1 MLEVGRVNFKH
12 VGAHLM
18 LEVRRA
24 RLLQA
29 WLIYQSV
36 EVTGFLG
43 GESCTGVQLD
53 DGSVCTARLGGIS
66 TLPPPTLLLVPYAKV
81 QLKCR
86 T

>member
-36 EVTGFLG
+36 LG
-43 GESCTGVQLD
+43 YAEETEETSSNG
-53 DGSVCTARLGGIS
+53 
-66 TLPPPTLLLVPYAKV
+66 TLNNRP
-81 QLKCR
+81 
-86 T
+86 

>member
-29 WLIYQSV
+29 WLIYQSDLKPMRT
-36 EVTGFLG
+36 EAQF
-43 GESCTGVQLD
+43 D
-53 DGSVCTARLGGIS
+53 DAFSI
-66 TLPPPTLLLVPYAKV
+66 
-81 QLKCR
+81 
-86 T
+86 

>member
-29 WLIYQSV
+29 WLIYQSERFV
-36 EVTGFLG
+36 RLFVFAAIARP
-43 GESCTGVQLD
+43 LD
-53 DGSVCTARLGGIS
+53 AFTKEDIL
-66 TLPPPTLLLVPYAKV
+66 
-81 QLKCR
+81 
-86 T
+86 

>member
-36 EVTGFLG
+36 YVAPSTAPTVDGKNIATKIHYTPRHHRPVPLG
-43 GESCTGVQLD
+43 TIG
-53 DGSVCTARLGGIS
+53 
-66 TLPPPTLLLVPYAKV
+66 PYP
-81 QLKCR
+81 
-86 T
+86 

>member
-29 WLIYQSV
+29 WLIYQS
-36 EVTGFLG
+36 GI
-43 GESCTGVQLD
+43 
-53 DGSVCTARLGGIS
+53 DGARGDS
-66 TLPPPTLLLVPYAKV
+66 
-81 QLKCR
+81 
-86 T
+86 